1 MLGSAGA
8 WADRPVDKQVGWFCY
23 FSDCAGK
30 NNLCSSVPVWLFITV
45 ELGLSHESS

>member
-30 NNLCSSVPVWLFITV
+30 KLPSLFFSTRMVIYYSRAGT
-45 ELGLSHESS
+45 